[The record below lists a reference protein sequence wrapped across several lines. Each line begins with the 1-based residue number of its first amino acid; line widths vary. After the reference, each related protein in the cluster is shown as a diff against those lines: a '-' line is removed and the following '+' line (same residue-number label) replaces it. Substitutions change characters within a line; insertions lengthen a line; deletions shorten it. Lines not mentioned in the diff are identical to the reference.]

1 MIGLGSYAF
10 FWQNSDRSPAPLS
23 LAQQL
28 QRTRDLDV
36 DLFQICDWLPLLAMS
51 AAELRDARA
60 TADDLGIR
68 LELGTKGIAT
78 DHLATFLEL
87 ADVLGA
93 DVVRSMVFGPDSR
106 PTLPEAERLLREIM
120 PRFEDAG
127 VTLALETYEQLSS
140 AELVA
145 LVEAVG
151 SDRLG
156 ICLDPAN
163 TVAALE
169 HPRDVVERCA
179 ALTRNIHIKDF
190 RFTRRGG
197 WVGFTL
203 EGAPLGEGLLDLEHL
218 LATVRPA
225 DRGISTIVE
234 HWLPW
239 TDDYDTTARLEND
252 WTAATLTAL
261 RSME

>member
-1 MIGLGSYAF
+1 VVQGR
-10 FWQNSDRSPAPLS
+10 QRSCPAGRGF
-23 LAQQL
+23 AQQHGHRYIPEIL
-28 QRTRDLDV
+28 QRMSRDEV
-36 DLFQICDWLPLLAMS
+36 TT
-51 AAELRDARA
+51 E
-60 TADDLGIR
+60 
-68 LELGTKGIAT
+68 
-78 DHLATFLEL
+78 HLATFLEL

-140 AELVA
+140 VELVA